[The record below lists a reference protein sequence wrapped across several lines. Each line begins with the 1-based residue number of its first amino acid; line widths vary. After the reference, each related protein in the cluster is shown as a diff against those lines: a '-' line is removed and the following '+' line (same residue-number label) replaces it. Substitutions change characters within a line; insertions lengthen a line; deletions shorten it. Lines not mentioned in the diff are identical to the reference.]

1 MDRPL
6 STDAEMTQALLT
18 RRGAVAAALALA
30 ASTAAAQPALDR
42 GRALYETRCIA
53 CHEKSVHQRAS
64 RRADGFA
71 ALRAEVARW
80 SGTIGGE
87 WKAEEIDAVSV
98 YLNDRYYKFPCPP
111 SVCREPARAAAPRR
125 DG

>member
-1 MDRPL
+1 MI
-6 STDAEMTQALLT
+6 QALPL
-18 RRGAVAAALALA
+18 RRGAIAVGLALA
-30 ASTAAAQPALDR
+30 ASATVAQPALER

-80 SGTIGGE
+80 SATIGGE

-98 YLNDRYYKFPCPP
+98 YLNDRYYRFPCPP
-111 SVCREPARAAAPRR
+111 SVCREPARAAAPGR